1 MTDAPDFRALFEAL
15 PGLYLVLT
23 PDLVIV
29 GASNSY
35 LRATLTERDAII
47 GRSLFEVFPDNP
59 DDLAADGVDNLR
71 SSLQRVLRT
80 RRPDPMPIQKYDIK
94 TADGRFEER
103 YWSPMNTPVLD
114 EAGQV
119 AWILHRVDDV
129 TETVRLKSAEAERL
143 TIAREQQAIINE
155 LRTSNDALA
164 KSQESLKNR
173 EAHLDAIL
181 ATVPDAMVVI
191 DGTGAI
197 ESISATGQRL
207 FGYSVPEVKGR
218 IVSMLMAG
226 PYRHTYETYLARY
239 RAGGERRLLAEG
251 RILEG
256 QRKDGSTF
264 PMELSVGEALLD
276 GTNHFIAFARDLS
289 ERQARERLLHEV
301 QSELLHVSRLST
313 MGEMAS
319 ALAHELNQPLAAIG
333 NYLQASKRILEK
345 NIDPKAPMLSEV
357 MEKAIIQTHRAGQ
370 VIRQLRE
377 FISRGETEHRPEDLR
392 KMIEESCALALLVT
406 KDDPVVMKMN
416 LDPGIGMV
424 HVDKVQIQ
432 QVLLNLLRNA
442 IEAMHGRDR
451 RELTVATK
459 PDEKNLCAITV
470 TDTGCGM
477 SPETQARLFQRFV
490 TTKPQGMGIGLS
502 ISRTIVE
509 SHGGTITAE
518 PNPEGGTI
526 FRVTVPR
533 ASSNM

>member
-173 EAHLDAIL
+173 EAHLEAIL
-181 ATVPDAMVVI
+181 ATIPDAMVVI

-197 ESISATGQRL
+197 ESISATGQ
-207 FGYSVPEVKGR
+207 
-218 IVSMLMAG
+218 
-226 PYRHTYETYLARY
+226 
-239 RAGGERRLLAEG
+239 
-251 RILEG
+251 
-256 QRKDGSTF
+256 
-264 PMELSVGEALLD
+264 
-276 GTNHFIAFARDLS
+276 
-289 ERQARERLLHEV
+289 
-301 QSELLHVSRLST
+301 
-313 MGEMAS
+313 
-319 ALAHELNQPLAAIG
+319 
-333 NYLQASKRILEK
+333 
-345 NIDPKAPMLSEV
+345 
-357 MEKAIIQTHRAGQ
+357 
-370 VIRQLRE
+370 
-377 FISRGETEHRPEDLR
+377 
-392 KMIEESCALALLVT
+392 
-406 KDDPVVMKMN
+406 
-416 LDPGIGMV
+416 
-424 HVDKVQIQ
+424 
-432 QVLLNLLRNA
+432 
-442 IEAMHGRDR
+442 DR
-451 RELTVATK
+451 RAHV
-459 PDEKNLCAITV
+459 
-470 TDTGCGM
+470 
-477 SPETQARLFQRFV
+477 
-490 TTKPQGMGIGLS
+490 
-502 ISRTIVE
+502 
-509 SHGGTITAE
+509 
-518 PNPEGGTI
+518 
-526 FRVTVPR
+526 
-533 ASSNM
+533 